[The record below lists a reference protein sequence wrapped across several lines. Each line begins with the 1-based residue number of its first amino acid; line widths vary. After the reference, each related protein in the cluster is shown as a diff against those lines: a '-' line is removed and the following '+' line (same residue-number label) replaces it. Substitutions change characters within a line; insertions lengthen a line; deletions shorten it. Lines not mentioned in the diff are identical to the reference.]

1 MQSLHLSSVLQSNQ
15 VVCSTC
21 QVTFSV
27 LLCNYSVQ
35 FYLTGDYG
43 PLGALTEQE
52 WTVLRDAECV

>member
-21 QVTFSV
+21 QMTFSV
-27 LLCNYSVQ
+27 LLCNYFVQ

-43 PLGALTEQE
+43 PLGALREQE